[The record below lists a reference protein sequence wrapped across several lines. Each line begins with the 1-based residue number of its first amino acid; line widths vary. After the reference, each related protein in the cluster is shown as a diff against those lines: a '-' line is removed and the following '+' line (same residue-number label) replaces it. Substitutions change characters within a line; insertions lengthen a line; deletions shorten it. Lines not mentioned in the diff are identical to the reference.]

1 MSDGGAAS
9 DGGKAAEA
17 CVEPVG
23 IRVICT
29 ADCDSGGSSTCS
41 RSRSQPAS
49 RSVGFNWPHGW
60 QRRHGAVGYGYKAV
74 DAVVKPVVGNR
85 SWWTIAISKIVGLP
99 AAEPLPGRW
108 DRMGPHLNKGRSADP
123 SFVATGA
130 GGCSS
135 VRSGRSAAAPAS
147 SSPMEVQMIDEEA
160 LRAQLGRALDDS
172 ADAGS
177 QGQPAP

>member
-1 MSDGGAAS
+1 
-9 DGGKAAEA
+9 
-17 CVEPVG
+17 
-23 IRVICT
+23 
-29 ADCDSGGSSTCS
+29 
-41 RSRSQPAS
+41 
-49 RSVGFNWPHGW
+49 
-60 QRRHGAVGYGYKAV
+60 
-74 DAVVKPVVGNR
+74 
-85 SWWTIAISKIVGLP
+85 
-99 AAEPLPGRW
+99 
-108 DRMGPHLNKGRSADP
+108 MGPHLNKGRSADP